1 MTTNRDADENPCA
14 ECEVRGLALCGALEP
29 DELGP
34 LTALTSE
41 VIVQP
46 METVIYEDDPAKHL
60 FIVKEGVARLTKIL
74 PDGRRQITGFLFP
87 GDFLGLGHGATYGYS
102 AEAVTPLAL
111 CRIERNR
118 MDELLAASPKL
129 EHRMVSIASNEVAR
143 AQEQLLLLGRK
154 TARERVANLLMQL
167 VGELEKRKLPIKP
180 LDLPMTRAD
189 MADYLGL
196 TIETVSRIL
205 ARLAQDGVIALETP
219 QRVIIKD
226 KNRLAAIAEAE
237 EGA

>member
-1 MTTNRDADENPCA
+1 MSAEDNPCA
-14 ECEVRGLALCGALEP
+14 DCEVRSLALCGALELE
-29 DELGP
+29 ELGP
-34 LTALTSE
+34 LRALTSE
-41 VIVQP
+41 VVAEPGQ
-46 METVIYEDDPAKHL
+46 TVIYEDDPARHL

-87 GDFLGLGHGATYGYS
+87 GDFLGLGHGESYGYS
-102 AEAVTPLAL
+102 AEAVTPLSL
-111 CRIERNR
+111 CRIERRR
-118 MDELLAASPKL
+118 MGELLAASPKL

-167 VGELEKRKLPIKP
+167 VKELEKRSLPIRP
-180 LDLPMTRAD
+180 LELPMTRAD

-205 ARLAQDGVIALETP
+205 ARLGHEGVIALETP

-226 KNRLAAIAEAE
+226 RDRLASIAEGE
-237 EGA
+237 EEV